1 MNTRNKYQSLSDAE
15 LLLQYRST
23 KDKKIIGEL
32 YGRYGHLVFG
42 IGLKYFKNKNDAE
55 DIVMDVFMTLDKKI
69 EKHEIKYFK
78 SWLYMVTKNSCLLV
92 LRKNNPHSVPIN
104 EEIITSESMDNAIEE
119 KKITESK
126 IEKLEETI
134 KDLNPPQDK
143 VITLFYIQKLTYKEI
158 SEQLSISIKKVKS
171 AIQNGKR
178 NLKIKLKEHDL
189 FKSA

>member
-1 MNTRNKYQSLSDAE
+1 MNTGNKYQSLSDAE

-55 DIVMDVFMTLDKKI
+55 DIVMDIFMTLDKKI
-69 EKHEIKYFK
+69 EKHNIKYFK
-78 SWLYMVTKNSCLLV
+78 SWLYMVTKNNCLMV
-92 LRKNNPHSVPIN
+92 LRKKNPHSVPIN
-104 EEIITSESMDNAIEE
+104 EEIITSENTDSSIEE
-119 KKITESK
+119 KKITEGK
-126 IEKLEETI
+126 IEKLEAAI
-134 KDLNPPQDK
+134 KELNPPQDK
-143 VITLFYIQKLTYKEI
+143 VISLFYIQQLTYKEI
-158 SEQLSISIKKVKS
+158 SEQLSITINKVKS